1 MRFTVWKNG
10 PPRAPTIRG
19 FANSRPIT
27 PMPTPGA
34 PSLAK
39 RIARKANRSQSES
52 LAKRIARKE
61 TGDYDGLIADAQKA
75 ASLNVEYATLLDD
88 ARSTVLYRRAL
99 LVFLLLGAV
108 LLALGAIPFFKSLA
122 KLIKAG

>member
-34 PSLAK
+34 P
-39 RIARKANRSQSES
+39 S